1 MKGLDRCWQVIL
13 EERENGGR
21 ERRSLATIKLI
32 KTSFVLQAA
41 YSSWHA
47 SGTARNN
54 RVDGSLDGGMK
65 KDSILFSGGNF
76 SSGLLHKNASELF
89 KNH

>member
-13 EERENGGR
+13 VERENGGR

-54 RVDGSLDGGMK
+54 RVDGSSDGGMEK
-65 KDSILFSGGNF
+65 EYS
-76 SSGLLHKNASELF
+76 LLRWKL
-89 KNH
+89 